1 MNHEIFV
8 AGATGRT
15 GRIIIQKLIHQG
27 YTPHAL
33 VRDPAAARELLGDR
47 VIYHQGDVREAK
59 VLLQAMSGINAA
71 ISAIG
76 TQIPVGKNCPKHV
89 DYEGVANLV
98 DAACQQKV
106 ERFILISSIA
116 VTQPE
121 HPLNCFGK
129 VLTWKLEGEEH
140 LRQSGLD
147 YVIVRPG
154 GLKDTPGGL
163 RKLVFDQGDRLMG
176 TISRAD
182 VAETCL
188 YALQYPQPLC
198 TTFEVI
204 EADQKGKPD
213 WENLFLSI
221 AAGCIKEAT

>member
-1 MNHEIFV
+1 MNKILV

-15 GRIIIQKLIHQG
+15 GRIIIRKLIRQG

-33 VRDPAAARELLGDR
+33 VRDPTAAQVLLGDH
-47 VIYHQGDVREAK
+47 VIYHQGDVREPDSFF
-59 VLLQAMSGINAA
+59 QAMRGIHAA

-76 TQIPVGKNCPKHV
+76 TQIPVGKNCPKRV

-98 DAACQQKV
+98 DAACYHQV

-129 VLTWKLEGEEH
+129 LLTWKLKGEEH
-140 LRQSGLD
+140 LRESGLD

-154 GLKDTPGGL
+154 GLKDTPGGM
-163 RKLVFDQGDRLMG
+163 RKLVFDKGDHIMG

-188 YALQYPQPLC
+188 YALQYPQSLC

-213 WENLFLSI
+213 WKDLFSSLTP
-221 AAGCIKEAT
+221 GCITEPT